1 MISRSLQAGVKVEQ
15 LAVKGISCASIFGWM
30 HVSGSTFWA
39 RSSLWTVLP
48 RANMS
53 AYQGI
58 LEGSWS
64 WSSSILVTLYIP
76 TFWNLRSRATFA
88 CPTLHA
94 RVMSP
99 RPPPLACARRRSVLG
114 SLKHCDFE
122 RSPVEQWS
130 SCWIPRDGKTWYTT
144 EPAHCG
150 GVFLQDMQCFAVRS
164 VASSHMLCEEYVG
177 QP

>member
-1 MISRSLQAGVKVEQ
+1 MRAHLAGCMFQEA
-15 LAVKGISCASIFGWM
+15 L
-30 HVSGSTFWA
+30 SGLGL
-39 RSSLWTVLP
+39 RYGQYYP
-48 RANMS
+48 GQICRH
-53 AYQGI
+53 I
-58 LEGSWS
+58 KGSWS
-64 WSSSILVTLYIP
+64 RSSSFLVTLYIP
-76 TFWNLRSRATFA
+76 TSWNLRSRATFA

-150 GVFLQDMQCFAVRS
+150 GVFLQDTQCFAVRC